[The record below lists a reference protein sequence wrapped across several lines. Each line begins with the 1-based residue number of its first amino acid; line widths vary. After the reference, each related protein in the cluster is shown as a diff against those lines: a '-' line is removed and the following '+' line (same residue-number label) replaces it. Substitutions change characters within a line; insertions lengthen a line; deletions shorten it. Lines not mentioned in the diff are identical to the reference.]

1 MEAASGLKQ
10 SSYEERL
17 MSRTAIEADHES
29 DTATTGLRPKQVT
42 IVLVHGAWANASS
55 WDKVIP
61 LLLAKGQRV
70 IAVPLPLTSLEDDL
84 AATNRIVADTEGPIV
99 LVGHS
104 WGGMAV
110 TQAGVDP
117 KVAALVYVSAFAPDV
132 GDSGGSLIGA
142 HPAPPALSTIVT
154 DSAGF
159 VYQTIDG
166 MLTNIAPDVPA
177 EETRVLAVTQGRL
190 AGKAFAQAVAVAAW
204 KTKPSWF
211 IVTPDD
217 RVVSPELQAAS
228 AKRMQANTTVIH
240 SSHMSLLSH
249 PGDVA
254 SVIEDAVTW
263 VRSSGAAAA

>member
-1 MEAASGLKQ
+1 
-10 SSYEERL
+10 
-17 MSRTAIEADHES
+17 MSRTAIEADHEPV
-29 DTATTGLRPKQVT
+29 TRPATSGVGPKPVT

-55 WDKVIP
+55 WDKVISI
-61 LLLAKGQRV
+61 LLAKGQRV
-70 IAVPLPLTSLEDDL
+70 IAVPLPLTSLEEDL
-84 AATNRIVADTEGPIV
+84 AATNRIVADTQGPIV

-110 TQAGVDP
+110 TQAGIDP
-117 KVAALVYVSAFAPDV
+117 RVAALVYVSAFAPDV
-132 GDSGGSLIGA
+132 GESGGSLIGA
-142 HPAPPALSTIVT
+142 HPTPPALSTIVT

-177 EETRVLAVTQGRL
+177 EEARILAVTQGRL
-190 AGKAFAQAVAVAAW
+190 AGKAFEQTVTVAAW

-211 IVTPDD
+211 IVTADD

-228 AKRMQANTTVIH
+228 AKRMQAKTTVIH
-240 SSHMSLLSH
+240 SSHMSLISH

-254 SVIEDAVTW
+254 SVIEDAVT
-263 VRSSGAAAA
+263 RIQSSDAAAA